1 MAAKILEPRRPHR
14 ELVLSMS
21 DHLGSVKPIVPKYE
35 TPGKPWEPQV
45 DGSDD
50 VQKAAADDY
59 ASYYGGT
66 PLPSDGSGDS
76 DPPEKSGNEPIL
88 KMAYTTAPDIRPLR
102 DDGSSDGASTAM
114 ESGRFYINLSTLRSS
129 EQRCLDAT
137 SQSIDGYETLKD
149 EVNKAVGDDNFF
161 GQDVGFTQ
169 GTVQTGSMTLQGGWR
184 GDPGDDAAQQFADAT
199 IPQMKNLLNAIGNA
213 IEAMGGFTALITDA
227 GQSYATMDHKAA
239 FPPDGPFDA

>member
-21 DHLGSVKPIVPKYE
+21 DQLGSVKPITPKYQ
-35 TPGKPWEPQV
+35 TPGKPWEPAI
-45 DGSDD
+45 DDSDD

-59 ASYYGGT
+59 TSYYGGT
-66 PLPSDGSGDS
+66 PISSGSDDGDPA
-76 DPPEKSGNEPIL
+76 PPEKSGNEPIL
-88 KMAYTTAPDIRPLR
+88 GMAYTTAPDIHPLR
-102 DDGSSDGASTAM
+102 DDGSSDGASPAM

-137 SQSIDGYETLKD
+137 SQAVDGYETLKD
-149 EVNKAVGDDNFF
+149 EVNKAAGDGNFF

-169 GTVQTGSMTLQGGWR
+169 GTVQTGTITFQGGWVP
-184 GDPGDDAAQQFADAT
+184 DPGDDAAQQFADAT

-227 GQSYATMDHKAA
+227 GQSYATMDNKAV
-239 FPPDGPFDA
+239 FPPA